1 MEDIKKRYDE
11 LIKLINKYNYY
22 YYTLDKPLV
31 DDATYDELMNELVTI
46 EKSYPE
52 IIRDDSPTK
61 KVGAVIQTSFEQV
74 RHDPPMLSLANA
86 MDEGDINDF
95 YERCCKLLGTSTIEY
110 CAELKYDGLAV
121 ELVYRNGIYVQGST
135 RGDGEVGEDVTE
147 NIATIKRV
155 PTKLPGN
162 APDFL
167 SVRGEVIMHHGEF
180 ERLNEMRKQ
189 NGEQEFANPR
199 NAAAGSLRQLDP
211 NITAQRELDIVLYGI
226 GKMEP
231 TSMINT
237 QSQLYD
243 YFKKVGLPAPHYY
256 KVGLLQDVKQ
266 FYKYWMENRYTLDF
280 DIDGVVIKVN
290 DITVRNTMGSTS
302 KAPRWAIA
310 WKFPA
315 REAITVLKS
324 VDYQVGRTGL
334 ITPVANLEPIN
345 IGGVLVKRAT
355 LHNFQEV
362 KRLDIKIGDTV
373 KVIRAGDVIPKVVEV
388 IKDKRQDVR
397 AIAVPET
404 CPACNSKLQHEDIYI
419 RCVNAS
425 CPAKEYETLCFFVSK
440 DGMDIEYVGPELLKR
455 LYDQKKIK
463 TIADIYALTRE
474 DLLRVERMGEKIAN
488 KIIDSINKRREVTLS
503 HFLRALGIRNVGDHL
518 AKVIAKH
525 AGSLQKLMVMSQEE
539 LMTIPEVGPGVAQS
553 VYDFFHNEG
562 SLTLIRQMF
571 ANGVVV
577 KDEKVQE
584 VSENLF
590 KGKTVVFTGTLQ
602 NMTREE
608 AERLIESM
616 GGRASG
622 SVSSKTDFVVAGEE
636 AGSKLDKAKKLHI
649 RILSEDEF
657 MKMIGKHQ

>member
-31 DDATYDELMNELVTI
+31 DDATYDELMNELLTI

-503 HFLRALGIRNVGDHL
+503 HFLRALGIRNVGD
-518 AKVIAKH
+518 
-525 AGSLQKLMVMSQEE
+525 
-539 LMTIPEVGPGVAQS
+539 
-553 VYDFFHNEG
+553 
-562 SLTLIRQMF
+562 
-571 ANGVVV
+571 
-577 KDEKVQE
+577 
-584 VSENLF
+584 
-590 KGKTVVFTGTLQ
+590 
-602 NMTREE
+602 
-608 AERLIESM
+608 
-616 GGRASG
+616 
-622 SVSSKTDFVVAGEE
+622 
-636 AGSKLDKAKKLHI
+636 
-649 RILSEDEF
+649 
-657 MKMIGKHQ
+657 